1 MPEADKEG
9 KDYGQDQP
17 AVSEG
22 FFSERVQFTGL
33 GNEKQAVPDF

>member
-17 AVSEG
+17 AVNEG
-22 FFSERVQFTGL
+22 FFLKGSNHWTG
-33 GNEKQAVPDF
+33 E